1 MVNVRMFTYSCGES
15 KSLNLRKLA
24 NISELMKII
33 NANVFR
39 TNACGLLNAVNA
51 NKFDAAIALRES
63 GSARYARAL
72 TKDFRLKNYG
82 SVAQFNL
89 TYYSTGDAARS

>member
-15 KSLNLRKLA
+15 KSLNLRTLA

-39 TNACGLLNAVNA
+39 TNACCLLNAVNA

-63 GSARYARAL
+63 GSARYERAL
-72 TKDFRLKNYG
+72 SKEFRLKN
-82 SVAQFNL
+82 
-89 TYYSTGDAARS
+89 